1 MFLALKV
8 HRTPYVSQW
17 RIRGSGPV
25 GPAPPPFLLV
35 QTEARRAK
43 EYFFFN
49 RAPPFWFTP
58 PPPPSPY
65 LKVWIRHCIF

>member
-25 GPAPPPFLLV
+25 GPAPPFLLV

-43 EYFFFN
+43 EYFF
-49 RAPPFWFTP
+49 
-58 PPPPSPY
+58 
-65 LKVWIRHCIF
+65 